1 MVAAKAARPTTWQ
14 QVKRGEALSALKRAA
29 PALGIPQQVIALVDY
44 LVGRTRDV
52 DWAEGG
58 RPLAWPSNATLQ
70 DVLGIGRTQVKT
82 LIRVGLE
89 HGLFEMD
96 ESPNGQRYGHRED
109 GRIVE
114 AYGFDLAPLA
124 ARTPELEQIA
134 AAHQER
140 RREGRRMRSR
150 ITSLRNRVLAIAEAG
165 GWPALAQRAMAL
177 AARRGEER
185 DPRSLAPILA
195 ALEALRDEAEAKLL
209 ADAACGL
216 AVETDPKGSE
226 DRPSITPTN
235 NLLIAKANTADAGP
249 NRPLAHEESRNLQSC
264 PNGQSHQADNSK
276 MDRREGTASALRG
289 FVVTPDL
296 ILKVAPQFRD
306 WVGSSRPRWP
316 ELEEA
321 ATFVRSDLGISL
333 HAWGQACCAFGR
345 MEAVSVL
352 AAISARQMA
361 GEVRSPGAL
370 LRRMTELHLG
380 GELRLD
386 RTFFGLLEK
395 IMGKSGKKT
404 AALHCARP
412 EAAG

>member
-1 MVAAKAARPTTWQ
+1 MVVARAARPTTWQ
-14 QVKRGEALSALKRAA
+14 PVKRGEALSALKRAA
-29 PALGIPQQVIALVDY
+29 PALGIPRQVIALVDY
-44 LVGRTRDV
+44 LVGRTREI

-58 RPLAWPSNATLQ
+58 RPLAWPSNTTLQ

-114 AYGFDLAPLA
+114 AYGFDLTPLA
-124 ARTPELEQIA
+124 ARTSELEQIA

-140 RREGRRMRSR
+140 RREGSRMRSR

-195 ALEALRDEAEAKLL
+195 ALEALRDEAETKLL
-209 ADAACGL
+209 ADATCGL

-249 NRPLAHEESRNLQSC
+249 NRPLAHEESRNPQSC
-264 PNGQSHQADNSK
+264 PNGKTHQVPK
-276 MDRREGTASALRG
+276 GKVDRRDGAASALRG

-296 ILKVAPQFRD
+296 ILKIAPQFRG
-306 WVGSSRPRWP
+306 WVGSSKPRWP

-333 HAWGQACCAFGR
+333 HAWGQACVVLGR

-352 AAISARQMA
+352 AAIAARQTA
-361 GEVRSPGAL
+361 GKVRSPGGL
-370 LRRMTELHLG
+370 LRRMVELHLA

-386 RTFFGLLEK
+386 RTYFGLLEK
-395 IMGKSGKKT
+395 
-404 AALHCARP
+404 
-412 EAAG
+412 AGN